1 MKSPVKNDETEVR
14 VELKYCERCGGLWFR
29 REGSNAAF
37 CGPCT
42 ASEPEVA
49 GRYERRQN
57 QQEWLGPMTGV
68 IRNLQGA
75 VETEGACA

>member
-1 MKSPVKNDETEVR
+1 MKSPANRNDEVR

-42 ASEPEVA
+42 VREPEVA
-49 GRYERRQN
+49 GRYRRRDKKQA
-57 QQEWLGPMTGV
+57 EWLGPMTGV
-68 IRNLQGA
+68 IRNLQA
-75 VETEGACA
+75 VEEGACA